1 METMETKNATGW
13 HHMQQW
19 AQALRRAAEAAE
31 AVVEETEDERRRRRR
46 RRRKQK
52 VWAATVLQGRARGHS
67 LRCELAVTREGAT
80 VLQGYVRRLLAAR
93 VLKKRLLKQ
102 QQRRQRD
109 RSRAAPVSERATQRG
124 GKSSRRGAP
133 SPAPSSRNGS
143 SRASRAPPS
152 PPSPP
157 SSTSSSNRQPPSSK
171 RSSPSHSLDDSIDV
185 GSGLDIRDT
194 DDIDSPPPTMA
205 YRVSA
210 SGRRSRSSRSSN
222 GGRRVE
228 DDGDDGSGEND
239 SRHRDNSGDNQ
250 EPRTI
255 YEVALSYV
263 FTKPFKQS
271 GHLGFVFE
279 PRPPARWETTAR
291 AGNRVVVS
299 KIQANSVASSTPC
312 ACIGMRLLRVAHLEP
327 GRAKTGVRGEPV
339 MGMSY
344 QQVMQL
350 LQARPIMMI
359 FEHPWQETSPDRARG
374 GVVEYVNSF
383 TGAKQRHRP
392 AELGPVVEAMER
404 RASLAESA
412 ASGGAR
418 GQGRGGGRGGSPR
431 GQGGPVPARRGQ
443 ISIRSVQVEGLPGF
457 SSPSSAADSE
467 AASSPGGSDV
477 TSMGGSPVPAGDV
490 AVDDHYTVAALVAQD
505 LSQEPNILSLIGRE
519 VRFLGEDVA
528 RGACERSVSRCEW
541 NATRQQNC
549 KRGTVAILDNVMD
562 GGCALVRWKER
573 AGMGTPNARMDEKKL
588 KMPLAALQLM
598 PDPWKAAASGGAAGV

>member
-1 METMETKNATGW
+1 M
-13 HHMQQW
+13 
-19 AQALRRAAEAAE
+19 
-31 AVVEETEDERRRRRR
+31 
-46 RRRKQK
+46 
-52 VWAATVLQGRARGHS
+52 
-67 LRCELAVTREGAT
+67 
-80 VLQGYVRRLLAAR
+80 
-93 VLKKRLLKQ
+93 
-102 QQRRQRD
+102 
-109 RSRAAPVSERATQRG
+109 
-124 GKSSRRGAP
+124 
-133 SPAPSSRNGS
+133 
-143 SRASRAPPS
+143 
-152 PPSPP
+152 
-157 SSTSSSNRQPPSSK
+157 
-171 RSSPSHSLDDSIDV
+171 
-185 GSGLDIRDT
+185 
-194 DDIDSPPPTMA
+194 
-205 YRVSA
+205 
-210 SGRRSRSSRSSN
+210 
-222 GGRRVE
+222 E

-291 AGNRVVVS
+291 AGNLVVVS
-299 KIQANSVASSTPC
+299 KIQANSVASSTPS

-339 MGMSY
+339 LGMSY

-359 FEHPWQETSPDRARG
+359 FEHPWQETPPDRARG

-418 GQGRGGGRGGSPR
+418 GQGRRGQGARGQGRGGGRGGSPSR
-431 GQGGPVPARRGQ
+431 GGQGGGPVPAARRGQ

-477 TSMGGSPVPAGDV
+477 TSMGGGSPVPAAGGV